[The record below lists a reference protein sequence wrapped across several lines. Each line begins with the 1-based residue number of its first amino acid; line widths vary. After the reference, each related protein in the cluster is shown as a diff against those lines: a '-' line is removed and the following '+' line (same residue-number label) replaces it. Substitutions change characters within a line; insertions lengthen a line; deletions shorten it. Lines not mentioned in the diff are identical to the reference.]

1 MEEIVFMGESKQALT
16 NSLLVAKTFEK
27 SHYHVLESIKNILDM
42 STENS
47 GYIDFQDLSKDFELI
62 YMDLPMPN
70 GGTRKSP
77 VYVMNEEGFTLLAM
91 GFTGS
96 KAMLF
101 KMRYVKAF
109 QEMRKNIELAE
120 IRRIEEEKE
129 RKRTQEL
136 TFAEVVQ
143 NCYCGFHI

>member
-1 MEEIVFMGESKQALT
+1 MSTDIVFMGANSQVLT

-27 SHYHVLESIKNILDM
+27 SHKHVLDSIKNILDM
-42 STENS
+42 SAENS
-47 GYIDFQDLSKDFELI
+47 AHIDFQDLSKDFELI
-62 YMDLPMPN
+62 SMDIPMPN

-109 QEMRKNIELAE
+109 QEMRKSIQMEE
-120 IRRIEEEKE
+120 SKRIEEEK
-129 RKRTQEL
+129 KQNEL
-136 TFAEVVQ
+136 PNDFFLRLF
-143 NCYCGFHI
+143 NI